1 MPSSPEPEPSLLS
14 KFNSSLKKLFRNRKK
29 STDSTEPSNLRETL
43 EELIEEHIEDGG
55 QPIPSDER
63 ELLGNLVNFTELT
76 AADVMV
82 PRVDIVALTIDTT
95 EEELLSTFTRTR
107 MQRIPVYRHTLD
119 EILGV
124 LHVQDVL
131 AWKAS
136 GKKLVIKNMIKE
148 VLFISPTMRALD
160 LMYSLRQNGSRL
172 AIVVDE
178 FGGVD
183 GLVSLTTIV
192 EKIVGNIHD
201 DQVEMEEELHKKP
214 DGSIV
219 ADGRFAL
226 EEIEESMGLD
236 LMVEDLEDEIETI
249 GGLVSSLA
257 GRVPVRGELIHHP
270 KLPIQFEVVEADPR
284 RIKRVKI
291 RVAG

>member
-1 MPSSPEPEPSLLS
+1 MSTSSDPEPSLLS
-14 KFNSSLKKLFRNRKK
+14 KLTGSIKKLFKTKKK
-29 STDSTEPSNLRETL
+29 SSDSYESSNLRETL
-43 EELIEEHIEDGG
+43 EELMEEHMEDGG

-63 ELLGNLVNFTELT
+63 ELLGNLVDFTELT

-82 PRVDIVALTIDTT
+82 PRVDIVALPLDVS
-95 EEELLSTFTRTR
+95 EEDILSTFIRTR
-107 MQRIPVYRHTLD
+107 MQRIPVYRNTLD

-124 LHVQDVL
+124 IHVQDVL
-131 AWKAS
+131 AWKTS
-136 GKKLVIKNMIKE
+136 TKKLNIKSMMKD
-148 VLFISPTMRALD
+148 VLFISPAMRALD
-160 LMYSLRQNGSRL
+160 LMYMLRQNGARL
-172 AIVVDE
+172 AVVVDE

-201 DQVEMEEELHKKP
+201 DQTVLEEELDKKA

-226 EEIEESMGLD
+226 EEIEESVGFNLMIDDLD
-236 LMVEDLEDEIETI
+236 DEIETI
-249 GGLVSSLA
+249 GGLVTSLA
-257 GRVPVRGELIHHP
+257 GRVPVRGELIQHP
-270 KLPIQFEVVEADPR
+270 KLPIQFEVIEADPR

-291 RVAG
+291 RIA

>member
-1 MPSSPEPEPSLLS
+1 MSTSSDPEPSLLS
-14 KFNSSLKKLFRNRKK
+14 KLNGSIKKLFKTKKK
-29 STDSTEPSNLRETL
+29 SSDSYESSNLRETL
-43 EELIEEHIEDGG
+43 EELMEEHMEDGG

-63 ELLGNLVNFTELT
+63 ELLGNLVDFTELT

-82 PRVDIVALTIDTT
+82 PRVDIVALPLDVS
-95 EEELLSTFTRTR
+95 EEDILSTFIRTR
-107 MQRIPVYRHTLD
+107 MQRIPVYRNTLD

-124 LHVQDVL
+124 IHVQDVL
-131 AWKAS
+131 AWKTS
-136 GKKLVIKNMIKE
+136 TKKLNIKSMMKD
-148 VLFISPTMRALD
+148 VLFISPAMRALD
-160 LMYSLRQNGSRL
+160 LMYMLRQNGARL
-172 AIVVDE
+172 AVVVDE

-201 DQVEMEEELHKKP
+201 DQTVLEEELDKKA

-226 EEIEESMGLD
+226 EEIEESVGFNLMIDDLD
-236 LMVEDLEDEIETI
+236 DEIETI
-249 GGLVSSLA
+249 GGLVTSLA
-257 GRVPVRGELIHHP
+257 GRVPVRGELIQHP
-270 KLPIQFEVVEADPR
+270 KLPIQFEVIEADPR

-291 RVAG
+291 RIA